1 MSQRPGDFFVFKAW
15 KQLKT
20 ADVTFKVQFA
30 SLSIVLQ
37 KLKQE
42 EVTE

>member
-1 MSQRPGDFFVFKAW
+1 MSQRPVDFFVFKAW